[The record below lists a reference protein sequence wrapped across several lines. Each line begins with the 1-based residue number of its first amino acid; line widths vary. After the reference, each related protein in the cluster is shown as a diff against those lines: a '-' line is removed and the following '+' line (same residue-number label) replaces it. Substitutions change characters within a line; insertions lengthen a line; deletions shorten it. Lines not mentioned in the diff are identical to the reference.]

1 MNWQNVFVLDLFVN
15 HFVFQARNCLERSL
29 EMKEMVLESDAA
41 WVGQSLHHLADLYV
55 LLGNL
60 E

>member
-1 MNWQNVFVLDLFVN
+1 MSSVFNELSCGFL
-15 HFVFQARNCLERSL
+15 QAMKCLERAL
-29 EMKEMVLESDAA
+29 ETKEMVLETDDP

-60 E
+60 Q

>member
-1 MNWQNVFVLDLFVN
+1 MQAQSFCGVVSAFVFVP
-15 HFVFQARNCLERSL
+15 QAMKCLERGL
-29 EMKEMVLESDAA
+29 ETKEMVLETDDP